1 MKILVVDDDKIIRMG
16 LTKIIKRLFDQHE
29 VISDFQN
36 GLLALE
42 YLREN
47 KVDLVITDIKMPIMT
62 GTELIKNSLDTLTN
76 PPMFVVLS
84 GYDEF
89 TYVRDTMKLGA
100 INYLLK
106 PIKQDELISVLEE
119 VENKIKDNSK
129 KEKILNKSIDILKK
143 DFFKHMLFSNGETN
157 YKTDKR
163 LLENIQLSENYI
175 YKMIIIDRDKNN
187 EKELVRNFIKSVI
200 DNFKSMEYLSFNFED
215 NTYMIFYIDTTKE
228 KNLSYFDSYIYENV
242 DMFIENNRN
251 VYIVESTE
259 KVWKLREQSKE
270 FRKLKSSIRQEHR
283 IKKYNLN
290 LSDKA
295 YLSNNEEMKKTN
307 LTAIKLAKQYIV
319 DNFNKNITL
328 KEVANEVYLSQ
339 NYLSEL
345 FKKETNEGFYDFL
358 SKHRIS
364 VAKELLLK
372 TNLKV
377 YEIAENVG
385 YNDARTFGRS
395 FKKITGR
402 TPNEFRN
409 NDDKEGNM

>member
-228 KNLSYFDSYIYENV
+228 KNL
-242 DMFIENNRN
+242 
-251 VYIVESTE
+251 
-259 KVWKLREQSKE
+259 
-270 FRKLKSSIRQEHR
+270 
-283 IKKYNLN
+283 
-290 LSDKA
+290 
-295 YLSNNEEMKKTN
+295 
-307 LTAIKLAKQYIV
+307 
-319 DNFNKNITL
+319 
-328 KEVANEVYLSQ
+328 
-339 NYLSEL
+339 
-345 FKKETNEGFYDFL
+345 
-358 SKHRIS
+358 
-364 VAKELLLK
+364 
-372 TNLKV
+372 
-377 YEIAENVG
+377 
-385 YNDARTFGRS
+385 
-395 FKKITGR
+395 
-402 TPNEFRN
+402 
-409 NDDKEGNM
+409 